1 MLWKALEQPYN
12 FVFIHGNSQT
22 AHNGYTFFI
31 SRTVIPRTLCS
42 KSKIVDLG
50 RFWNKKIKIL
60 KISLTVLE
68 IEAKVLQFSHFST
81 DFQNFKCYGKLLNSP
96 TTLYLYMETLRLLIT
111 DINFVSQERR
121 FLGRCARSQKL
132 QILVGFGIKNLKF

>member
-1 MLWKALEQPYN
+1 MLD
-12 FVFIHGNSQT
+12 F
-22 AHNGYTFFI
+22 
-31 SRTVIPRTLCS
+31 
-42 KSKIVDLG
+42 G
-50 RFWNKKIKIL
+50 RFWNKKIEIL
-60 KISLTVLE
+60 KISLTVLK

-81 DFQNFKCYGKLLNSP
+81 NFQNFKYYGKLLNSP

-132 QILVGFGIKNLKF
+132 